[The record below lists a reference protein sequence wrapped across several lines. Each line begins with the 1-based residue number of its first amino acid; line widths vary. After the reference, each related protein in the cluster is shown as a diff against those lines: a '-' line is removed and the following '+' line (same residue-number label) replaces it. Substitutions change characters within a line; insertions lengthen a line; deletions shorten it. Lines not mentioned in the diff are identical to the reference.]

1 MLLQCANGG
10 DAAAKV
16 LIDLGVE
23 VVFTLTGGHLNHIH
37 RTLENSSVRLVDVR
51 HEQAATF
58 MADAY
63 ARMTGKPG
71 IAMLTAG
78 PGFTNCIS
86 PLQQAATNCTPLLVI
101 AGASGTDYRDKLD
114 LQDAQ
119 QQAIAAPICK
129 ATFVC
134 TETTRVAEYVEM
146 AYRTT
151 LAGRPG
157 PVFLELPCNILGA
170 AMPGGT
176 CVYYKT
182 QVDSRPV
189 DRAGAAYTIELLKQA
204 KNPIV
209 VVGSGGG
216 YSKAGEAL
224 LRFVEA
230 SGIPVF
236 TCNMGRGLVSDTH
249 PLCFGLAAPNR
260 PLTAQKAY
268 AEADVALILGHRV
281 TMNDFF
287 GAAYNR
293 HGTLIQVDICGEE
306 LGRNR
311 SIDVPVV
318 SDVRAFLDEVLEI
331 IGSQDLSET
340 MISQYAPWVETLRVE
355 KQRCLEETLPSMT
368 SNSIPIHPQRLVYEI
383 DQFMNHDDDVVVADG
398 GDTLTWVHMGRTA
411 RKPYRILDH
420 GLFWCI
426 GGGIA
431 DVIAARLVYP
441 HNRLM
446 LVTGDGSFGFN
457 FMEVTTALRKNMAF
471 VIVVANDNSWGMI
484 RHSQKLRFGHTLD
497 SVTWLGYTAYEKIV
511 EAAGGKGFAVERP
524 EDIRPALEAAF
535 ASNTVACVNIK
546 IDSEIISPASI
557 ALGQLG
563 AYKITE

>member
-1 MLLQCANGG
+1 MLLQCSNGG

-37 RTLENSSVRLVDVR
+37 QTLEKSDVVLMDVR

-71 IAMLTAG
+71 VAMLTAG

-86 PLQQAATNCTPLLVI
+86 PLQQAATNCTPLLII

-114 LQDAQ
+114 LQDAP

-134 TETTRVAEYVEM
+134 TETSRVAEYVEM

-151 LAGRPG
+151 IAGRPG
-157 PVFLELPCNILGA
+157 PVFLELPCNVLGSPL
-170 AMPGGT
+170 PGGS
-176 CVYYKT
+176 CVYFKT
-182 QVDSRPV
+182 IVDSRPA
-189 DRAGAAYTIELLKQA
+189 DLAGVSRTLELLQKA
-204 KNPIV
+204 SKPIV
-209 VVGSGGG
+209 IVGSGGG
-216 YSKAGEAL
+216 YAKAGAAL
-224 LRFVEA
+224 QRFAEK

-236 TCNMGRGLVSDTH
+236 TCNMGRGLVSDLH
-249 PLCFGLAAPNR
+249 PLCFGFAAPHR
-260 PLTAQKAY
+260 PLAAQKAY
-268 AEADVALILGHRV
+268 AEADVALILGHRISL
-281 TMNDFF
+281 NDFF
-287 GAAYNR
+287 GGAYNR
-293 HGTLIQVDICGEE
+293 KGMLIQVDISGEE

-311 SIDVPVV
+311 SVDLPII
-318 SDVRAFLDEVLEI
+318 SDVRGFLEAACDKLDAM
-331 IGSQDLSET
+331 GLSNTLGER
-340 MISQYAPWVETLRVE
+340 YVPWVEELRAE
-355 KQRCLEETLPSMT
+355 KQRCHDSLLPSMT
-368 SNSIPIHPQRLVYEI
+368 SMNMPIHPQRLIYEI
-383 DQFMNHDDDVVVADG
+383 DQFMNRDDDVVLGDG
-398 GDTLTWVHMGRTA
+398 GDTLTWLHMGRTA
-411 RKPYRILDH
+411 RTPYRIMDH

-431 DVIAARLVYP
+431 DVISARLVYP
-441 HNRLM
+441 NSRVM

-457 FMEVTTALRKNMAF
+457 FMEVTTALRKGMAF
-471 VIVVANDNSWGMI
+471 VIVVANDSSWGMI

-497 SVTWLGYTAYEKIV
+497 SVSWIGDIPYEKMV
-511 EAAGGKGFAVERP
+511 EAAGGKGFYVERP

-535 ASNTVACVNIK
+535 NSGTVACVNVR
-546 IDSEIISPASI
+546 IDSEIISPGSI

>member
-1 MLLQCANGG
+1 MLLHCANGG

-37 RTLENSSVRLVDVR
+37 RTLQNSPVRLVDVR

-71 IAMLTAG
+71 VAMLTAG

-86 PLQQAATNCTPLLVI
+86 PLQQSATNCTPLLII
-101 AGASGTDYRDKLD
+101 AGASDTVYRDKID
-114 LQDAQ
+114 LQDAP

-134 TETTRVAEYVEM
+134 TDTARVAEYVEM

-151 LAGRPG
+151 ITGRPG
-157 PVFLELPCNILGA
+157 PVFLELPCNVLGN
-170 AMPGGT
+170 AMPNGS

-182 QVDSRPV
+182 TVDSHPV
-189 DRAGAAYTIELLKQA
+189 DLQGVAKTIELLQQA
-204 KNPIV
+204 SRPIV

-216 YSKAGEAL
+216 YAKAGDAL
-224 LRFVEA
+224 LSFVEK
-230 SGIPVF
+230 SGIPTF
-236 TCNMGRGLVSDTH
+236 TANMGRGLISDLH
-249 PLCFGLAAPNR
+249 PLSFGLAAANR
-260 PLTAQKAY
+260 PVTAKKAY
-268 AEADVALILGHRV
+268 AEADVILILGHRI
-281 TMNDFF
+281 TLHDFF
-287 GAAYNR
+287 GGAYNPK
-293 HGTLIQVDICGEE
+293 GTLVQVDICGEE

-311 SIDVPVV
+311 RVDLPIV
-318 SDVRAFLDEVLEI
+318 SDVRGFLEAACDKLDALGLSGS
-331 IGSQDLSET
+331 IGTRYQ
-340 MISQYAPWVETLRVE
+340 AWVETLRAE
-355 KQRCLEETLPSMT
+355 KQRCREELMPAMT
-368 SNSIPIHPQRLVYEI
+368 SDDMPIHPQRLIYEV
-383 DQFMNHDDDVVVADG
+383 DQFMNRDDDVVVGDG
-398 GDTLTWVHMGRTA
+398 GDTLTWLLMGRTV
-411 RKPYRILDH
+411 RKPYRIMDH

-431 DVIAARLVYP
+431 DVISARLLYP
-441 HNRLM
+441 ESRVM

-457 FMEVTTALRKNMAF
+457 FMEVTTALRKGLAF
-471 VIVVANDNSWGMI
+471 VIVVANDSSWGMI
-484 RHSQKLRFGHTLD
+484 RHSQKLRFGETID
-497 SVTWLGYTAYEKIV
+497 SVTLLGATPYHKMV
-511 EAAGGKGFAVERP
+511 EAAGGKGFYVERP

-535 ASNTVACVNIK
+535 ASGTVACVNVQINP
-546 IDSEIISPASI
+546 EIISPGSI